1 MDAEKANDTAYRTA
15 YRECMRRGRALD
27 GTATYTARVP
37 RINEHYLNLRAA
49 SWLQLAMSLS
59 VGSAA
64 PRRAAGSQRGKDCNE
79 RHTRPSES
87 DHFNPPPSVQ
97 NDQCKEAGQ
106 PHSVACRSLRTGGS
120 DLEPSSERKEDA
132 SMAKRQRRSERK
144 VHDIMVQDVVSIE
157 PAASLADA
165 ARAME
170 EANVGMLPV
179 VQDGK
184 VLGVITDRDIV
195 VRAVA
200 RDADPAS
207 TAVGDCL
214 SINAIVA
221 HPEWNTE
228 QAMQTMAQAQ
238 VGRLPVLDDEDQ
250 LVGVV
255 TLSSLAFRAPEK
267 NEALVAAQEVS
278 RRSAK
283 RSA

>member
-1 MDAEKANDTAYRTA
+1 
-15 YRECMRRGRALD
+15 
-27 GTATYTARVP
+27 
-37 RINEHYLNLRAA
+37 
-49 SWLQLAMSLS
+49 
-59 VGSAA
+59 
-64 PRRAAGSQRGKDCNE
+64 
-79 RHTRPSES
+79 
-87 DHFNPPPSVQ
+87 
-97 NDQCKEAGQ
+97 
-106 PHSVACRSLRTGGS
+106 
-120 DLEPSSERKEDA
+120 
-132 SMAKRQRRSERK
+132 MAKRQRRSERK
-144 VHDIMVQDVVSIE
+144 VRDIMVQDVVSIE
-157 PAASLADA
+157 PAASLTDA

-228 QAMQTMAQAQ
+228 QAMRTMAQAQ

-267 NEALVAAQEVS
+267 VEALEAAQEVS